1 MFRLGPI
8 EIRAWDVK
16 IDDRSIGKHKEVMKK
31 RHKMCQFDFLE
42 PKNKNHNNQPQIRV
56 EKPFAVVAA
65 CWKLASMAIVASEKE
80 RRLIVA
86 CFFVRV
92 GGRTWLKMSDS
103 PMGKFGSSGEH
114 CDFLSVAT

>member
-1 MFRLGPI
+1 ML
-8 EIRAWDVK
+8 K
-16 IDDRSIGKHKEVMKK
+16 SIGKHKEVMKK

-42 PKNKNHNNQPQIRV
+42 PKNKNHNNQPQMRV

-65 CWKLASMAIVASEKE
+65 CCWKLASMAIVASEKE
-80 RRLIVA
+80 RRLSLA
-86 CFFVRV
+86 FVSV

-114 CDFLSVAT
+114 YDFLSVAS